1 MSRIFEP
8 TNQSNTFDAIVELI
22 GILRKPDGCP
32 WDAKQ
37 THKSLKQMLLEECY
51 ETLEAID
58 SEDPQKL
65 LEELGD
71 LLVHIAFHIQIAEE
85 TNQFN
90 SNNVMEFVTKK
101 LLRRHPHV
109 FGNTKVKNDKD
120 VKVQW
125 DKIKQK
131 EKGTA
136 SPIDSIPTTL
146 PALLQAQLIRDRVS
160 RDGFDW
166 EEVGGV
172 LDKINEEINELR
184 NAKDSTERIQ
194 EMGDVLF
201 SLVNL
206 CSWLEIQ
213 AEDALRQSNARFTE
227 RYNLMRQ
234 ISSQSGKDFAS
245 LSAKAKELLWQEA
258 KKTINDNT

>member
-1 MSRIFEP
+1 MPRIFKP
-8 TNQSNTFDAIVELI
+8 ASQPNTFDAILELI

-37 THKSLKQMLLEECY
+37 THESLKQMLLEECY

-58 SEDPQKL
+58 SGDPQKL

-71 LLVHIAFHIQIAEE
+71 LLVHIAFHIQISEE
-85 TNQFN
+85 TNQFDA
-90 SNNVMEFVTKK
+90 NNVMKSVTRK

-120 VKVQW
+120 VKAQW

-131 EKGTA
+131 EKGTT
-136 SPIDSIPTTL
+136 SPIDGISTTL
-146 PALLQAQLIRDRVS
+146 PALIQAQLIRDRVS

-166 EEVGGV
+166 EKVDGV
-172 LDKINEEINELR
+172 LDKITEEIDELR
-184 NAKDSTERIQ
+184 NSKSSTERAQ

-213 AEDALRQSNARFTE
+213 AEDALRQSNSRFTE

-234 ISSQSGKDFAS
+234 MSSESGKDFTS
-245 LSAKAKELLWQEA
+245 LNAEAKESLWQEA
-258 KKTINDNT
+258 KKQINHSI

>member
-131 EKGTA
+131 EKGTT

-166 EEVGGV
+166 EEVSGV
-172 LDKINEEINELR
+172 LDKINEEINELK

-258 KKTINDNT
+258 KKTINDST